1 MKTGTS
7 EIPKAQLTA
16 WRGRSGVLEVHIL
29 GLHIRNLVLSIS
41 AFGHPLPAE

>member
-16 WRGRSGVLEVHIL
+16 WTGPSGVLEVPL
-29 GLHIRNLVLSIS
+29 RNHVFSIS